1 MIDIDS
7 EIAGNFIAEL
17 DALLEKFDGVIMN
30 VTLIGCLD
38 LVKAQL
44 IADSLVEV
52 RPDDSEG
59 YGGNDEED

>member
-17 DALLEKFDGVIMN
+17 DALLEKFDGMIMN

-44 IADSLVEV
+44 IADSLAEV
-52 RPDDSEG
+52 RPDDEG
-59 YGGNDEED
+59 YGGNEED

>member
-17 DALLEKFDGVIMN
+17 DALLEKFDGMIMN

-52 RPDDSEG
+52 RPDDEG
-59 YGGNDEED
+59 YGGNEED